1 MKKYAKILLGIII
14 FSIPYNLSHS
24 ADDFGVP
31 EDILVN
37 EYKPDDRDSSEI
49 RAVLDRYKDH
59 ERKDRVRPV
68 GRLRLTKKDVRLVKG
83 KNGEYFDL
91 IIRKKTYINSIL
103 ITNYYWKHNQKKVRE
118 YGLRSLKFNWVNGN
132 EKRLYKKYFI
142 GKKQGLYF
150 LVDSSTESDRYFGE
164 AFRIRI
170 PKYVVYGYRKGN
182 EIYGI
187 LRVKDGIKLN
197 IRTFTRKYSDYKGK
211 YKNNPITLVLKE
223 KPLAIKDHPV
233 VTKVKEILEEDYIGV
248 YVQYESKNK
257 FFKSFLVREES
268 EKNFTQ
274 IGFSNDVKEHRR
286 AVLLE
291 AYYKGGVGRIL
302 KAIIY
307 FKRSNTPK
315 TYYVTAID
323 KRGVHSVGR
332 VVVHVPAIDQG
343 DGRRGSPTLS
353 DLEDGEYWY
362 NEGDFRDNYCPIL

>member
-1 MKKYAKILLGIII
+1 MKKYIQILLGILIVGV
-14 FSIPYNLSHS
+14 PYNSYS
-24 ADDFGVP
+24 KNDFGIP
-31 EDILVN
+31 EDILVT
-37 EYKPDDRDSSEI
+37 EQKPDDRDNSEI
-49 RAVLDRYKDH
+49 KSVLDRYKDNKRR
-59 ERKDRVRPV
+59 EKVRPIPP
-68 GRLRLTKKDVRLVKG
+68 LKLTMRDIRLVKG

-91 IIRKKTYINSIL
+91 IIRKKTYINSVL
-103 ITNYYWKHNQKKVRE
+103 ITNYYWKHDQKRVRE
-118 YGLRSLKFNWVNGN
+118 YGLRSLRFNWVNGN

-150 LVDSSTESDRYFGE
+150 LVDSSPERDRYFGE

-233 VTKVKEILEEDYIGV
+233 VTKIKEILDEDYVGV
-248 YVQYESKNK
+248 YVQYESRKR
-257 FFKSFLVREES
+257 FFKSFLVREEN
-268 EKNFTQ
+268 EKNFTE
-274 IGFSNDVKEHRR
+274 IGFNNDGKEHRR

-302 KAIIY
+302 KAIVY
-307 FKRSNTPK
+307 FKRGNTPK

-323 KRGVHSVGR
+323 KKGVHSVGR
-332 VVVHVPAIDQG
+332 VVVHVPALDQG
-343 DGRRGSPTLS
+343 TGRRETPNLN

-362 NEGDFRDNYCPIL
+362 NEGDFRDN